1 MSQPVAIVHDWL
13 TTMRGG
19 ERVLEAICNVF
30 PGADLF
36 TLTWDPN
43 RLSPA
48 LAARGATT
56 SAIHR
61 IARAPLVGGRFRG
74 MLPLFPLAVE
84 SFNLDAYALVVSSSH
99 CVALGAIASPAAVH
113 VAYVHSPLRYVREA
127 QATYEA
133 SVPGGPLGRA
143 LFRGAA
149 CYLRRWETN
158 AAARPHALIANS
170 TYTRDRILRYYGRSS
185 QVIEPPIETERFERA
200 SAGIA
205 GPASAAPFLMVSAL
219 VPSKRVDL
227 ALRAFQ
233 GRSERLVV
241 IGEGPERA
249 RLEGLA
255 GPNVTFVP
263 RVTDAE
269 LAAHF
274 AGCQALL
281 HTGIDDFGMVMVE
294 AMAAGRPVL
303 ACSQGGALEVVRDGE
318 TGLLI
323 APTEDSVRAALDRFA
338 RCRGSFDG
346 EVLRNFAKR
355 FDRRHFERRFADA
368 VEEACREHRDTRAAG
383 NNGVGRP
390 RPPIC
395 AELPA
400 AGGGA
405 EVRRTA
411 CNGTRPTVHANDRPS
426 PGALAVKRGVDVA
439 LAATGLVLAAPLM
452 AALGAWVCLDSH
464 GPALFCQ
471 SRIGLGRRPF
481 RLVKLRTMDHLG
493 RVTRAGR
500 FLRPLGLDELPQL
513 WNVVRGDMSLI
524 GPRPD
529 VPERVMVF
537 ESTIPRYDDR
547 HRMRPG
553 ITGLAQVNG
562 TRGDASPMAERVRYD
577 VEYVREWS
585 LAMDGRVLLR
595 TVPAVVADTLFELGK

>member
-36 TLTWDPN
+36 TLTWDPA

-149 CYLRRWETN
+149 CYLRRWETS

-170 TYTRDRILRYYGRSS
+170 SYTRDRILRYYGRSS

-241 IGEGPERA
+241 IGEGPERL
-249 RLEGLA
+249 RLERLA

-355 FDRRHFERRFADA
+355 FDRRHFERRFAAA
-368 VEEACREHRDTRAAG
+368 VEEACRAHRDARATG
-383 NNGVGRP
+383 NGASRA
-390 RPPIC
+390 RHPPS
-395 AELPA
+395 
-400 AGGGA
+400 GA
-405 EVRRTA
+405 
-411 CNGTRPTVHANDRPS
+411 RPTVHDRLS
-426 PGALAVKRGVDVA
+426 PGALAVKRGADVA

-452 AALGAWVCLDSH
+452 AALGAWVRLDSH

-471 SRIGLGRRPF
+471 SRVGLGRRPF

-537 ESTIPRYDDR
+537 ESTIPSYDDR

-577 VEYVREWS
+577 VEYVRDWS
-585 LAMDGRVLLR
+585 LAMDGRILLR
-595 TVPAVVADTLFELGK
+595 TVPAVLADTLFELWK